1 MILMTGMNDSIGHFI
16 QHSHFIDELGR
27 VPFKSDTTGFFSGSP
42 QINIQ
47 SVSHDP
53 GMSILGVALLVLM
66 LFISAVWYFTP
77 DLIRGNFTALATN
90 PLKRNWE
97 SGTNKAGIII
107 NALLYLNFIVVIPVL
122 IMLVLNNLIP
132 DYLNI
137 GLSGN
142 TLFLLIYI
150 IAAYIL
156 FRQIF
161 VAATAWLFATK
172 AMGKAHNK
180 LLNSLEKT
188 LGLIVLPLLFVFI
201 YTDLSF
207 IIGFG
212 GLLML
217 LFIISRWVFT
227 MAIGL
232 RITKFSWFHIILY
245 LCTLEFIP
253 FLLVIK
259 LLKSQVFPL

>member
-1 MILMTGMNDSIGHFI
+1 MTGMNDSIGHFI
-16 QHSHFIDELGR
+16 QHSYFIDELNQA
-27 VPFKSDTTGFFSGSP
+27 PLKTDTVGFFSGSP

-47 SVSHDP
+47 SVSHNP
-53 GMSILGVALLVLM
+53 EASILGIALLALM
-66 LFISAVWYFTP
+66 LFISAVWYFAP

-97 SGTNKAGIII
+97 SGANKAGMLI
-107 NALLYLNFIVVIPVL
+107 NALLYLNFIIVTPVL
-122 IMLVLNNLIP
+122 IMLLLNNLIP
-132 DYLNI
+132 GYLNI

-142 TLFLLIYI
+142 TLFLLISI
-150 IAAYIL
+150 ITSYIL

-180 LLNSLEKT
+180 LLNSLEKM
-188 LGLIVLPLLFVFI
+188 LGLAVLPLLFVFI

-217 LFIISRWVFT
+217 LFIISRWVFA
-227 MAIGL
+227 MAIGS